1 MGRFYCRTEKKSPP
15 RHIFEEKKLKFTAK
29 FNFSSVPVT

>member
-15 RHIFEEKKLKFTAK
+15 RRIFEEKEIFQFFPPNLSFQACR
-29 FNFSSVPVT
+29 